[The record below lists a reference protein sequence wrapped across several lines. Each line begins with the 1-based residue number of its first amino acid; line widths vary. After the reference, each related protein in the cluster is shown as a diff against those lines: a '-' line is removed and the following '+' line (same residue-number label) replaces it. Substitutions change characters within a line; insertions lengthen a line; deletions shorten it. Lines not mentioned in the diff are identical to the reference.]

1 MGHFLHFYPPNIPK
15 KSKFKKIKKIKKIPE
30 DIIIL
35 DKCTK
40 NHDHMIYC
48 SWDMMHDR
56 CNCYFSFQGIF
67 CPFTL
72 LITQK
77 IKVLKKW
84 KKMPGDI
91 IILHMCT
98 KNYDQMMYSSWD
110 MVSNRQTDEQ
120 MDRHTEKV
128 TLEVPHLKNLY
139 SVWKRGFS
147 PNNVLIAS
155 DQIQSNNK
163 QQRNDKNDKNITEIL
178 WSMEIFN

>member
-1 MGHFLHFYPPNIPK
+1 MGHFLHFYLPNIPK
-15 KSKFKKIKKIKKIPE
+15 KSKFKKIKKKKIPE

-72 LITQK
+72 VITQK

-98 KNYDQMMYSSWD
+98 KNYDQMMYSFWD
-110 MVSNRQTDEQ
+110 MVSDRQTDEQ

-128 TLEVPHLKNLY
+128 TYRGAPSKKFIFCLKQR
-139 SVWKRGFS
+139 VFS
-147 PNNVLIAS
+147 KQCSNSLWPNT
-155 DQIQSNNK
+155 K
-163 QQRNDKNDKNITEIL
+163 
-178 WSMEIFN
+178 